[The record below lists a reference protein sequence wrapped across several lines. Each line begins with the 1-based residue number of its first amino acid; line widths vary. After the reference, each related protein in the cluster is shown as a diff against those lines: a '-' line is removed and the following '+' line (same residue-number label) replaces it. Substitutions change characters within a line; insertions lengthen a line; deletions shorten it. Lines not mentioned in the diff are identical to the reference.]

1 MGQTMKTK
9 KVVIVR
15 SQLIEAKLTE
25 CRETVYLKQF
35 SCGVETI
42 VIFLLKVPRGSRYG
56 SIALNK
62 SRVTDGQH

>member
-1 MGQTMKTK
+1 MKTK

-25 CRETVYLKQF
+25 CRERVYLKQF

-42 VIFLLKVPRGSRYG
+42 VIFLLKVLRGSRYG
-56 SIALNK
+56 SIA
-62 SRVTDGQH
+62 